1 MITCGAAFE
10 VGWVSS
16 CVCFAPCSRRH
27 ASALIAALLAC
38 PAQARLLIEIDKAT
52 QTMTVSQD
60 GATLHRWPVSTG
72 LRAYDTPSGQYTP
85 FRLEKDHFSREW
97 DDAPMPH
104 SIFFTKQGHAIHGTT
119 HLRAIGRP
127 ASHGCVRLDPSHA
140 SVLFDMVRREGLANT
155 RVVLAGVTPDARSPA
170 LARPRP
176 DERPIYQYDER
187 PSVRPSYSGRQP
199 YYGDRRADDDGYS
212 PVAGPYAAP
221 RSGYWV
227 QYPDGSRVFVDR
239 ERDPRSLPPRPPQG
253 YDSPYG
259 WR

>member
-1 MITCGAAFE
+1 LGFIMRLLRAL
-10 VGWVSS
+10 
-16 CVCFAPCSRRH
+16 FAPSW
-27 ASALIAALLAC
+27 AALIAALLAC

-127 ASHGCVRLDPSHA
+127 ASHGCVRLDPGHA

-187 PSVRPSYSGRQP
+187 PSVRPSYTGRQP
-199 YYGDRRADDDGYS
+199 YYGDRRADDDGYP
-212 PVAGPYAAP
+212 PVASPYAAP